1 MNFKEVKI
9 EDAKSL
15 APDWEFIGRYTN
27 RNGIKFYL
35 EKKKQLGKKPGYN
48 HQIKMQFGALP
59 KYYDSRDFEPPN
71 FIFEFGIAE
80 MYMRKWIRESY
91 LIEFL
96 EMYGVA
102 EFTNWLNE
110 INESKSQSKETILGI
125 GDEKIKPELIDG
137 KLIAPTNTEDDNRLQ
152 KIAEETILTEFFN
165 NRGRGP
171 LNEESLIE
179 KAFVPQY
186 IFNHTYKILK
196 DASYLDLQDGSLTL
210 DGIDYYKNQSNYQL
224 KQNKYSKT
232 VFVGQAFNFEMQT
245 IYKEVFEKAI
255 KDVHLNPIIISE
267 EEPDE
272 PVDVEALN
280 QIRQC
285 RFMICDLTHARPSV
299 YFEAGYAIA
308 IGIKVL
314 FTARED
320 HNSDHPKFDA
330 QNNKIHFDLRNRQ
343 ITWWKPDNLSEFKG
357 ELNDRIKRFLEYQKK
372 Q

>member
-1 MNFKEVKI
+1 MKMNFKEVKI

-80 MYMRKWIRESY
+80 MYMRKWIRE
-91 LIEFL
+91 
-96 EMYGVA
+96 
-102 EFTNWLNE
+102 
-110 INESKSQSKETILGI
+110 
-125 GDEKIKPELIDG
+125 
-137 KLIAPTNTEDDNRLQ
+137 DDNRLQ
-152 KIAEETILTEFFN
+152 KIAEQTILTEFFN

-196 DASYLDLQDGSLTL
+196 NASYLDLKDGSLTVN
-210 DGIDYYKNQSNYQL
+210 GIDYYKNQSDFQL

-285 RFMICDLTHARPSV
+285 RFMICDLTYARPSV

-314 FTARED
+314 FTSRED